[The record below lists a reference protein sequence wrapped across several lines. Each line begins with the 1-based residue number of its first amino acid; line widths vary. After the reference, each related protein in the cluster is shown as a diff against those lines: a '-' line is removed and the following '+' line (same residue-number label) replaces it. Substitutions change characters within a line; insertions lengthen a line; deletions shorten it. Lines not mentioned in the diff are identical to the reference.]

1 MALEW
6 FWFGSKLY
14 IYTKIL
20 PKMNSGVPDADF
32 YPRFRKQLVD
42 SQSWPGLYM
51 FKFILKKDSKS
62 RQMIEQLFDMKNVKI
77 TTKPSSKGA
86 YYSLSILA
94 QMENPDR
101 VIALYKQ
108 IHQFEDV
115 ISL

>member
-1 MALEW
+1 
-6 FWFGSKLY
+6 
-14 IYTKIL
+14 
-20 PKMNSGVPDADF
+20 
-32 YPRFRKQLVD
+32 
-42 SQSWPGLYM
+42 
-51 FKFILKKDSKS
+51 
-62 RQMIEQLFDMKNVKI
+62 MIEQLFDMKNVKI

-101 VIALYKQ
+101 VVALYKQ